1 MLLEIGDYRK
11 RGNGKSL
18 FNEDRVSVFQNRTS
32 SRGWVEMRA
41 AQDISVLNA
50 TELAR
55 LRINKMIGSWWLLR
69 EEESFFFV
77 GVATGRLLMLIQAAL
92 IGLNGL

>member
-1 MLLEIGDYRK
+1 
-11 RGNGKSL
+11 
-18 FNEDRVSVFQNRTS
+18 
-32 SRGWVEMRA
+32 MRA

-50 TELAR
+50 TELAC

-69 EEESFFFV
+69 EEESFFFG